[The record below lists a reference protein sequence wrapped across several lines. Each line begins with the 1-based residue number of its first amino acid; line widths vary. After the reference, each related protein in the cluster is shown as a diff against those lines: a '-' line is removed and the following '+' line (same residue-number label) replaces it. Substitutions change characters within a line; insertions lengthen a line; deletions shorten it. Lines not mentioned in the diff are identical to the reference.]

1 MIRMG
6 LSTTLRMPEPEI
18 RHTTGAQPTR
28 MIRFHVRT
36 RESPADGPS
45 AAFLKN
51 SSVDKVRDSIVEFN
65 SRFRQS
71 LKRRSGKKIRTAQK
85 GCEASK
91 VESASD
97 PRSPGLA
104 ACPARICS
112 PVPRG

>member
-1 MIRMG
+1 MRRGGHSRSIPQAPPCG
-6 LSTTLRMPEPEI
+6 LCFLGKWLMSYDLKRNLGLRTTNR
-18 RHTTGAQPTR
+18 
-28 MIRFHVRT
+28 
-36 RESPADGPS
+36 PS

-97 PRSPGLA
+97 PRSPGL
-104 ACPARICS
+104 
-112 PVPRG
+112 